1 MKISMKK
8 YILSSCLI
16 VSTALASE
24 NNNLYAKVGTGLN
37 QINPIV
43 IQTNDLN
50 GKIKLSN
57 KFPLVEAG
65 LGFQLTDS
73 IRTELVFDHY
83 FLFCSEENSS
93 NIFGDTFKVNY
104 KTKISSLMFNGYKD
118 IITTGTFT
126 PFVGGGIGISFLHDK
141 ATGSG
146 KNSANEVFE
155 LLDPVS
161 SQQVHRF
168 AYKITAGV
176 DVKLTDNSTLDLSY
190 NYLNLGRNRPRV
202 LEGINNMIARDYLV
216 HNLTASVRFNF

>member
-1 MKISMKK
+1 MKK

-73 IRTELVFDHY
+73 IRTELVFDH
-83 FLFCSEENSS
+83 
-93 NIFGDTFKVNY
+93 
-104 KTKISSLMFNGYKD
+104 
-118 IITTGTFT
+118 
-126 PFVGGGIGISFLHDK
+126 
-141 ATGSG
+141 
-146 KNSANEVFE
+146 
-155 LLDPVS
+155 
-161 SQQVHRF
+161 
-168 AYKITAGV
+168 
-176 DVKLTDNSTLDLSY
+176 
-190 NYLNLGRNRPRV
+190 
-202 LEGINNMIARDYLV
+202 
-216 HNLTASVRFNF
+216 

>member
-1 MKISMKK
+1 MKFSMKK

-93 NIFGDTFKVNY
+93 NTFGDAFKVSY
-104 KTKISSLMFNGYKD
+104 KTKISGLMFNGYKD
-118 IITTGTFT
+118 IITTGIFT

-190 NYLNLGRNRPRV
+190 NYLNLGRNRPRT
-202 LEGINNMIARDYLV
+202 LSGQNNMVSRDYLV

>member
-1 MKISMKK
+1 MKK
-8 YILSSCLI
+8 YILSSCLL

-24 NNNLYAKVGTGLN
+24 NNELYAKIGTGLN
-37 QINPIV
+37 QINPIA

-50 GKIKLSN
+50 GKIKLAN
-57 KFPLVEAG
+57 KFPLIEVA
-65 LGFQLTDS
+65 LGSQLTDS
-73 IRTELVFDHY
+73 IRTELAFDHY
-83 FLFCSEENSS
+83 FLFCSEETSS
-93 NIFGDTFKVNY
+93 NAFGDVFKVSY
-104 KTKISSLMFNGYKD
+104 KTKISALMFNGYKD
-118 IITTGTFT
+118 IASFGIFT

-155 LLDPVS
+155 ILDPAS

-168 AYKITAGV
+168 VYKLTAGI
-176 DVKLTDNSTLDLSY
+176 DIKLTDNSTLDLSY

-202 LEGINNMIARDYLV
+202 LFGQNNMIARDYLV

>member
-93 NIFGDTFKVNY
+93 NTFGDAFKVSY
-104 KTKISSLMFNGYKD
+104 KTKISGLMFNGYKD
-118 IITTGTFT
+118 IITAGIFT

-176 DVKLTDNSTLDLSY
+176 DL
-190 NYLNLGRNRPRV
+190 
-202 LEGINNMIARDYLV
+202 
-216 HNLTASVRFNF
+216 